1 MPSSSKSL
9 RARFGPRPGRRVI
22 STSPTGNFARSFSV
36 AGIVPVS
43 TSAWIFSSS
52 VRPIP
57 GSDVTLPSRVR
68 AATDRGAS
76 RTDFAAL
83 R

>member
-1 MPSSSKSL
+1 M
-9 RARFGPRPGRRVI
+9 
-22 STSPTGNFARSFSV
+22 STSPTGNFARSFSA

-43 TSAWIFSSS
+43 SSATIFSSS

-57 GSDVTLPSRVR
+57 GSSVTFPSRVS

-76 RTDFAAL
+76 RTVFAAL

>member
-1 MPSSSKSL
+1 M
-9 RARFGPRPGRRVI
+9 
-22 STSPTGNFARSFSV
+22 STSPTGNFARSFSA

-43 TSAWIFSSS
+43 ISAWIFSSS

-57 GSDVTLPSRVR
+57 GRLVTLPSRVR
-68 AATDRGAS
+68 AATDCGAS